1 MNKRIV
7 VENADKRLLSISE
20 AAQYIGQGESRTR
33 SYMEEIGA
41 VRRIGRGVLF
51 DKTVIDRALDQLI
64 G

>member
-41 VRRIGRGVLF
+41 VR
-51 DKTVIDRALDQLI
+51 
-64 G
+64 